1 MKEKLFAEMLKGI
14 KEARKYVRGEKAK
27 VRVTRLVEAC
37 EPLKPSEIR
46 KIRVKLG
53 ITQVEFA
60 EYLGTKVGTVRS
72 WEHGVRRPRRT
83 ALRLLTIARRSP
95 AALLE
100 RK

>member
-1 MKEKLFAEMLKGI
+1 MRKDLFAEMIEGI
-14 KEARKYVRGEKAK
+14 GEARKYVRGEKAN
-27 VRVTRLVEAC
+27 VRVTRFMKES

-46 KIRVKLG
+46 KIRVALG

-72 WEHGVRRPRRT
+72 WEQGVRRPRRT